1 MCDLPTSCRQMCESR
16 RMTSATSSPLRL
28 SVLDQSVAVAGR
40 PHDAALRQ
48 TLALAQHC
56 EVLGYHRFWVSEHH
70 SHPTIV
76 GSAPEVLM
84 AAIAARTERIRVGSA
99 GVMLPHYAPLKVAEQ
114 FRVLDAL
121 APGRIDLGVG
131 RAPGSDGRTAHLLNP
146 YARGADNF
154 GQQVLELRA
163 WVNESTGGAGMPPG
177 HPGHGVHAYPSG
189 ATAPTL
195 WMLGSSDYGA
205 QMAAYFGLPYAFA
218 WFITDGQGAAE
229 ALNIYR
235 QNYQPSAQHPSPEA
249 AVCVWA
255 LAADTEAEAWR
266 LFSSRERFRMDRN
279 TGSLGPLLPPDE
291 AGRDYS
297 AAEQEALQ
305 ALRARAFVGTGPQVA
320 AKLRALASE
329 LDVCEIA
336 VITWTWDAAAQ
347 RRSYE
352 LLAEGMGLA
361 PAGVPAPTSLAM
373 RAG

>member
-1 MCDLPTSCRQMCESR
+1 MVSELK
-16 RMTSATSSPLRL
+16 L
-28 SVLDQSVAVAGR
+28 SVLDQSVAVTGR
-40 PHDAALRQ
+40 TQDASLRQ

-56 EVLGYHRFWVSEHH
+56 EALGYHRFWVSEHH

-84 AAIAARTERIRVGSA
+84 AAIAARTERIRIGSA

-146 YARGADNF
+146 HNRGADNF

-177 HPGHGVHAYPSG
+177 HPGHGVHAFPSG
-189 ATAPTL
+189 PTAPVL

-229 ALNIYR
+229 ALHMYR
-235 QNYQPSAQHPSPEA
+235 QTFQPSAQHPAPHA

-279 TGSLGPLLPPDE
+279 TGALGPLLSPDD
-291 AGRDYS
+291 AARDYS
-297 AAEQEALQ
+297 PLERDALL

-320 AKLRALASE
+320 EKLRALAAE
-329 LDVCEIA
+329 LDVAEIA

-352 LLAEGMGLA
+352 LLAEAMGLGSA
-361 PAGVPAPTSLAM
+361 PKPTARPAAVPAGSP
-373 RAG
+373 